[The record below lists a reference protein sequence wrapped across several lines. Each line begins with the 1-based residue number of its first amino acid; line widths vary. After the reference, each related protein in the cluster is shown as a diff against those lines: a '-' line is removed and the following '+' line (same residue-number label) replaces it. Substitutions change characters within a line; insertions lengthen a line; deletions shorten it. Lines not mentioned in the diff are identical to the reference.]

1 MRDANSLRSSLDGGD
16 RDADVHA
23 RTLIKKH
30 LKKHLRK
37 EGDAINDLLR
47 RISGDLR
54 WLIFASEGAL
64 KELSDTK
71 GEDFKKVRHG
81 SGGAMS

>member
-30 LKKHLRK
+30 LRK
-37 EGDAINDLLR
+37 EGDAINDPLR
-47 RISGDLR
+47 GISSDMR
-54 WLIFASEGAL
+54 RLIFASEGAL